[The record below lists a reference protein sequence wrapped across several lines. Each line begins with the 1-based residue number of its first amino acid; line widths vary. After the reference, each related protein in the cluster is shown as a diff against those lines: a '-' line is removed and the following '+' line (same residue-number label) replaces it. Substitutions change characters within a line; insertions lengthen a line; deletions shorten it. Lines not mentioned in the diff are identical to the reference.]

1 MVATEMK
8 KISAPLNDA
17 IIVAVAQVVDDAQCA
32 RRDPSH
38 SDLEFHINRAN
49 LTSGDPISRGET
61 VGKAKRI
68 RATLNWA
75 LENDY
80 EAGSHLVTSL
90 IALVRGHGGF
100 RETSPNYVGSEAI
113 TNLISALDNEG
124 FELTLDGHLRPK
136 VLENL
141 SGIVLTEALMAYVRR
156 AKRGINDAA
165 LITGTGKDLVEAVAA
180 HILEQRYGGY
190 STTSNF
196 PTLLGRVFIELGL
209 ATPQEAVL
217 PGEAANKRVERAMYE
232 LACGINQ
239 LRNKQG
245 TGHGRPWISTI
256 TDDEARMAVEMMG
269 TIAGRLLLLHQ
280 VKWVNAD

>member
-17 IIVAVAQVVDDAQCA
+17 IIVAVAQLVDDAQCA

-49 LTSGDPISRGET
+49 LTIGDPIFRGET

-75 LENDY
+75 LENDDD
-80 EAGSHLVTSL
+80 EAGGHLVTSL

-113 TNLISALDNEG
+113 ANLISAFDDEG
-124 FELTLDGHLRPK
+124 FELSLDGHLRPK

-141 SGIVLTEALMAYVRR
+141 SGIALTEALMAYVRR
-156 AKRGINDAA
+156 AKRGVHDAA
-165 LITGTGKDLVEAVAA
+165 LITGTGKDLLEAVAA

-209 ATPQEAVL
+209 ATPQEAFQQ
-217 PGEAANKRVERAMYE
+217 GEPANKRVERAMYE

-245 TGHGRPWISTI
+245 TGHGRPWIATV
-256 TDDEARMAVEMMG
+256 TDEEARMAVETMG
-269 TIAGRLLLLHQ
+269 IIAERLLFLHQ
-280 VKWVNAD
+280 AQTTRS